1 MRVRCVCVALLCS
14 WMWGHVV
21 ARKNDVANSRGHAN
35 STRSERTLPNALEKG
50 KTVSADGKITGRVIS
65 ASTGLPVDGANIR
78 VDESLAG
85 CTTNGKGQFTIANL
99 PAGKH
104 VIRVSH
110 ISYIPQ
116 SYTVRAGD
124 NGLVIKL
131 EDSFTNVGQVVVTGT
146 GTHHRMTDSP
156 VPVAVITAKDLK
168 EANVTSL
175 EDALTKLTPTFSF
188 VTSGMGTTL
197 SMNGLTEDYVL
208 ILENGKRLASDET
221 YARIDPANIKR
232 IEVLNGAASALYG
245 SDAIGGVINI
255 ITDDPQ
261 NTVSVASQSH
271 YTSKNRFT
279 QSVNADV
286 QSGRFGSYTSYQRRQ
301 ADGWQLN
308 SQVESKGKLVPTNK
322 EASTAFHSNNVSQRF
337 TYSATDKL
345 SFYLRGAYF
354 NNAND
359 RPATE
364 YKYNMLHKNYTYG
377 AGARYMLRKGAYIN
391 ADFFSDNFTSSYDY
405 IRKSGQFQ
413 PGDTE
418 ERKHSRYYNGNV
430 KGIFNLG
437 SAHKLSAGVEFISE
451 YLRSESDQI
460 DGKTM
465 YTLAL
470 FAQDEI
476 RLLPSL
482 QAVVGLRYIYHE
494 NFHSY
499 ATPNVSLMYKLGAF
513 NFRGS
518 YAAGFRTPTLSQ
530 LYATDVAKTTD
541 RLTIGNLELKPE
553 KNDYVSLN
561 VEYLHSRFS
570 VTASAYL
577 NYVRQMI
584 NYRTLSQAEAEKYGH
599 DEVRQRDNIDKAHI
613 RGFQVSANGYLC
625 AGFTLSAGYSF
636 VDAKDVHADKPID
649 KSIKHTGNVNLQWGH
664 TWRFYRLSASLNGRI
679 QGERFSQTYGYA
691 PKFQLW
697 DLNTRHTFRLRT
709 FLLEPGVGIEN
720 LFNYRDDRPWN
731 SNYATLSP
739 GRAVYVSLGVR
750 FRQ

>member
-1 MRVRCVCVALLCS
+1 MRGRCVCVALLCS
-14 WMWGHVV
+14 LMLGSV
-21 ARKNDVANSRGHAN
+21 AAQQDRAKNRRGNGSDTPGRQALI
-35 STRSERTLPNALEKG
+35 RSNESVN
-50 KTVSADGKITGRVIS
+50 ADGKVTGKVIS
-65 ASTGLPVDGANIR
+65 AITGLPVDEANIR

-85 CTTNGKGQFTIANL
+85 CTTNGKGEFIIGNL

-104 VIRVSH
+104 VLRVSH
-110 ISYIPQ
+110 ISYTPQ
-116 SYTVRAGD
+116 SYTIRTGEKEV
-124 NGLVIKL
+124 VIKL
-131 EDSFTNVGQVVVTGT
+131 EDSFTNIGQVVVTGT
-146 GTHHRMTDSP
+146 GTHHRMTNSP
-156 VPVAVITAKDLK
+156 VPVSVITAKDLK

-175 EDALTKLTPTFSF
+175 EDALTKLTSSFSF

-208 ILENGKRLASDET
+208 ILENGKRLANDDT

-261 NTVSVASQSH
+261 NTVSVASNSH

-279 QSVNADV
+279 QSVNADIH
-286 QSGRFGSYTSYQRRQ
+286 SGNFGSYTSYQRRQ

-308 SQVESKGKLVPTNK
+308 PMVETKGELVPTDK
-322 EASTAFHSNNVSQRF
+322 EASTAFHSNSVNQRF
-337 TYSATDKL
+337 TYSATDRL

-359 RPATE
+359 RPVTE
-364 YKYNMLHKNYTYG
+364 YKYNMLHEDYTYG
-377 AGARYMLRKGAYIN
+377 AGAQYMIRKGAFIN

-405 IRKSGQFQ
+405 IQKSGKFQ

-418 ERKHSRYYNGNV
+418 ERKRNRYYNGNV
-430 KGIFNLG
+430 KGIFNIG
-437 SAHKLSAGVEFISE
+437 SIHKLSTGVEFVSE

-470 FAQDEI
+470 YAQDEI
-476 RLLPSL
+476 RILRSL
-482 QAVVGLRYIYHE
+482 QAVVGLRYIYHQ

-530 LYATDVAKTTD
+530 LYATDIAKTTD
-541 RLTIGNLELKPE
+541 RLTIGNLDLKPE

-561 VEYLHSRFS
+561 VEYVHSRFS

-577 NYVRQMI
+577 NYVRNMI
-584 NYRTLSQAEAEKYGH
+584 NYRTLSKEEAAQYGH

-613 RGFQVSANGYLC
+613 KGFNLTANGYLG
-625 AGFTLSAGYSF
+625 AGFNLSAGYSF

-649 KSIKHTGNVNLQWGH
+649 KSIKHTGNINLQWGH
-664 TWRFYRLSASLNGRI
+664 TWKFYRLSASLNGRI

-697 DLNTRHTFRLRT
+697 DLNTRHSFRLKT
-709 FLLEPGVGIEN
+709 ILLEPGVGIEN
-720 LFNYRDDRPWN
+720 LFDYRDDRPWN

-739 GRAVYVSLGVR
+739 GRAAYVSLGIR
-750 FRQ
+750 FRP